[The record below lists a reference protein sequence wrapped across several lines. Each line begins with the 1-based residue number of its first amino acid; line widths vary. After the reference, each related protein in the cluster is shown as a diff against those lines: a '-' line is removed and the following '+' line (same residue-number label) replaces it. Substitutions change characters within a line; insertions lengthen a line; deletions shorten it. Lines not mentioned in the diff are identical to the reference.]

1 VETGDGVA
9 LAGAIARLIRDP
21 ALGARLGA
29 AGREHVRR
37 QFTWDVTASRFETLY
52 SRTLAAA

>member
-1 VETGDGVA
+1 METGDGVA

-21 ALGARLGA
+21 AFAARLGA
-29 AGREHVRR
+29 AGREDVRR
-37 QFTWDVTASRFETLY
+37 EFTWDMTASRFETLY